1 MARQGIEPSRG
12 GDRSFLLGT
21 GEHDG
26 RDQDRRRSGARRNN
40 SVRRGVI
47 LKTFAARP
55 FSMFV
60 TIVSWILRRALA
72 LASASPASST
82 PLSHPF
88 VPRVE
93 QDQQLAHKCKPV
105 EGVL

>member
-72 LASASPASST
+72 LASAAQPRQRRLVILLSIASTGPAACA
-82 PLSHPF
+82 
-88 VPRVE
+88 
-93 QDQQLAHKCKPV
+93 QMQAC
-105 EGVL
+105 